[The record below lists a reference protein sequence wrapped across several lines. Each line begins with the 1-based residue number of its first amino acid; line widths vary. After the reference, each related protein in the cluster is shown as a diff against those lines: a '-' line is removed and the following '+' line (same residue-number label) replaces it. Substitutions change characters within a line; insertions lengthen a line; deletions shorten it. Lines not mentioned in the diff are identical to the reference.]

1 MALALVDCESF
12 YASCERIFRPDLKH
26 TPIVVLSNND
36 GCVIARSNEA
46 KKMGI
51 GMGVPWFKVKKSF
64 LSQGGQVFSSN
75 FTFYGDMSARVM
87 NILEGFVPEIE
98 IYSIDEAFL
107 GLDTLKEY
115 YNLYEFGCHIR
126 SLVKQWTGVPVRIGI
141 APTKT
146 LTKIA
151 LNEAKRI
158 NVKTKVHQISTTQ
171 EIREA
176 LRNTPIQDVWGV
188 GRRLSEHLNQAKIN
202 NALQLADID
211 PNYIKRKFS
220 IVLERTVRELRG
232 QRCIDIE
239 SNVSAK
245 KQIVVSRSFGTRIK
259 DLKNLR
265 PIVSNFAVRA
275 AEKLR
280 NEKQKCSQVSVF
292 VRTSLFSNHK
302 PQHTGYKTIEL
313 LTPTNDTR
321 DILIAAKKAL
331 LPIFRPNYDYAK
343 AGILLSRFTNETTK
357 QYSLFKDPEEPKGN
371 SKFMEYI
378 DQLNNYE
385 TQIYFASQNTKK
397 WSPMKQNMTSPK
409 YTTNWYELPI
419 ANLVKKINSYQ

>member
-26 TPIVVLSNND
+26 VPIVVLSNND
-36 GCVIARSNEA
+36 GCVIARSTEA

-51 GMGVPWFKVKKSF
+51 GMGVPWFKVKDSF
-64 LSQGGQVFSSN
+64 LSQGGKVFSSN

-87 NILEGFVPEIE
+87 NILEGFVPEVE
-98 IYSIDEAFL
+98 VYSIDEAFL
-107 GLDTLKEY
+107 GLDSLEKH
-115 YNLYEFGCHIR
+115 YNLYDFGCHIR
-126 SLVKQWTGVPVRIGI
+126 SLIKQWTGVPVRIGI
-141 APTKT
+141 ASTKT

-158 NVKTKVHQISTTQ
+158 NVPTKVHQISTIK

-176 LRNTPIQDVWGV
+176 LKNTPVRDVWGV
-188 GRRLSEHLNQAKIN
+188 GRRLGEHLNQAKIT
-202 NALQLADID
+202 NALQLADVD
-211 PNYIKRKFS
+211 PRYIKRKFS
-220 IVLERTVRELRG
+220 VVLERTVRELRG
-232 QRCIDIE
+232 QRCLGIE
-239 SNVSAK
+239 NNAAAK
-245 KQIVVSRSFGTRIK
+245 KQIVVSRSFGTRVT
-259 DLKNLR
+259 DLKTLR

-292 VRTSLFSNHK
+292 VRTSPFSDHK
-302 PQHTGYKTIEL
+302 PQHTGYKTIEFP
-313 LTPTNDTR
+313 TPTNDTR

-331 LPIFRPNYDYAK
+331 LPIFKPGYDYAK
-343 AGILLSRFTNETTK
+343 AGILLSRFSNEETK
-357 QYSLFKDPEEPKGN
+357 QYSLFKDPNEPKEN
-371 SKFMEYI
+371 SKFMKYI
-378 DQLNNYE
+378 DELNAYE

-409 YTTNWYELPI
+409 YTTCWYELPI
-419 ANLVKKINSYQ
+419 AK